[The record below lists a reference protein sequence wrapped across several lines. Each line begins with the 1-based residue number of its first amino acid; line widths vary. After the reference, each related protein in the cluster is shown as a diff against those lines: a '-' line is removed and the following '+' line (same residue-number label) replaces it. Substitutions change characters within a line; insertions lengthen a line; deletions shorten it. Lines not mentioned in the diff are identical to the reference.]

1 MHYSLIAFLYIIVN
15 YLPVIKADCLR
26 YAIAFRSLL
35 PSVALINLLNM
46 TPVLLTASAPVV
58 QSYVASLID
67 KLLAMRRLD
76 SPTDPV

>member
-1 MHYSLIAFLYIIVN
+1 
-15 YLPVIKADCLR
+15 
-26 YAIAFRSLL
+26 
-35 PSVALINLLNM
+35 M